1 MLIERVVGR
10 RGTLILL
17 TVSAV
22 LGFTM
27 FAPPASADPN
37 WENDSAPGVSAGS
50 AGAGDGSYVV
60 SISVSSTS
68 ASGASSEDGGWSMTT
83 TATALPVCWYKPDY
97 SGSELAE
104 YLRSEYARAKTELG
118 RKQVTQIGELWKG
131 WEEHADDKDGMWY
144 MPTCDESRAPDD
156 ETYREISHAF
166 AVKTNLDYI
175 WVPAGQE
182 PPAPV
187 IDARTLVRAA
197 MGAVRIPV
205 PEVETNPRVTTGD
218 GVSGATVVGLDTW
231 VWATGETPSQV
242 RVTASAGAWPGR
254 ARRVVAR
261 TFRCRSVSTAV
272 RASPDRFTPIMVSA
286 SARTSRG
293 DWGRPIP
300 VGRSVRAM
308 RSPQSTSGAVRRVIE
323 PGEMPTILMISGRD
337 RRPWRSR
344 ARTIVRWVSLSPA
357 HGPGSREPRGSDRAS
372 AMAAFCPMG
381 HRLRTIGASRRDRSS
396 SVPRSVRRRGVRDP
410 GPRAGH
416 SCTTPTDDDAGLAPK
431 YRPRQDEAVP
441 QQDSFPPRAPSR
453 ATMGRARPSPRS
465 SAGAEPRPAR
475 AAPHA
480 GPDHDAPPTPRDRAQ
495 IHAVVPGAAE
505 SYLKAS
511 PGYDPAPQRTTAWAH
526 VRPHE
531 PGYDPA
537 PQRTTA

>member
-242 RVTASAGAWPGR
+242 RVTASAGSLSAT
-254 ARRVVAR
+254 VVA
-261 TFRCRSVSTAV
+261 S
-272 RASPDRFTPIMVSA
+272 ASGLRVSA
-286 SARTSRG
+286 PDSVPSCTG
-293 DWGRPIP
+293 WG
-300 VGRSVRAM
+300 
-308 RSPQSTSGAVRRVIE
+308 SPWVPGQSQEG
-323 PGEMPTILMISGRD
+323 
-337 RRPWRSR
+337 
-344 ARTIVRWVSLSPA
+344 
-357 HGPGSREPRGSDRAS
+357 GSD
-372 AMAAFCPMG
+372 
-381 HRLRTIGASRRDRSS
+381 
-396 SVPRSVRRRGVRDP
+396 
-410 GPRAGH
+410 
-416 SCTTPTDDDAGLAPK
+416 CTVEFT
-431 YRPRQDEAVP
+431 
-441 QQDSFPPRAPSR
+441 
-453 ATMGRARPSPRS
+453 RS
-465 SAGAEPRPAR
+465 SAHLG
-475 AAPHA
+475 
-480 GPDHDAPPTPRDRAQ
+480 GTTPLT
-495 IHAVVPGAAE
+495 VSV
-505 SYLKAS
+505 
-511 PGYDPAPQRTTAWAH
+511 GYDVAWTATDGTSGTLDPITTTS
-526 VRPHE
+526 
-531 PGYDPA
+531 
-537 PQRTTA
+537 TTDLPVAEIQTINRDTSH